1 MAANNV
7 RRYQMVPGK
16 SVQGLVY
23 AVENALYEKNMD
35 VQRIGGTGNSEI
47 LQARVKGGR
56 VKQLVG
62 LDKALT
68 VRMSWDENGIQ
79 METGEGKWVDKG
91 VTMAVS
97 MFVLWPLAITS
108 GAGIYQQMKLN
119 DNIWK
124 AADAYMYA

>member
-1 MAANNV
+1 M
-7 RRYQMVPGK
+7 
-16 SVQGLVY
+16 
-23 AVENALYEKNMD
+23 
-35 VQRIGGTGNSEI
+35 
-47 LQARVKGGR
+47 
-56 VKQLVG
+56 KQLVG

-68 VRMSWDENGIQ
+68 VRVNWDENGIQ